1 MFDIIIFHA
10 FVMLLFQVVM
20 NFMYTDLPMSLVL
33 GLNAQ
38 PTSVTKPVDSSY
50 LLSQKYEQ
58 PELDK
63 VAGGKHVSYIE
74 VSKAKLQLEYMLQRA
89 ISIYFPS

>member
-1 MFDIIIFHA
+1 
-10 FVMLLFQVVM
+10 MLTFQVVM

-33 GLNAQ
+33 GLNAR

-63 VAGGKHVSYIE
+63 VAGGKHVSHIE
-74 VSKAKLQLEYMLQRA
+74 VSKAKLQLKYMLQRA
-89 ISIYFPS
+89 ISIYYPS

>member
-1 MFDIIIFHA
+1 MFDIIISYEF
-10 FVMLLFQVVM
+10 FMFTFQVVM

-33 GLNAQ
+33 DLNAQ

-63 VAGGKHVSYIE
+63 VAGGMSYIE

-89 ISIYFPS
+89 ISIYYPG

>member
-1 MFDIIIFHA
+1 
-10 FVMLLFQVVM
+10 
-20 NFMYTDLPMSLVL
+20 MYTDLPMSLVL

-63 VAGGKHVSYIE
+63 VAGGMSNIE
-74 VSKAKLQLEYMLQRA
+74 VSKAKLQLEYML
-89 ISIYFPS
+89 